1 MTQYTNIQKSLD
13 TLEEVIKRRNSW
25 CTLVKCGWDTAT
37 FRDAVDTTG
46 YYAFFPREIADIV
59 PLDDSYKDRVA
70 VARKWYRNFIS
81 EKDDDVVNIYEV
93 YKTWPTLKDDIFQ
106 IVLNEEFAATC
117 VERKDSK
124 DAPQLQ
130 AEVNRLNCMLFTSV
144 DMTER
149 FVKKNDPLLSSCI
162 ERWKLLT
169 ELKEHSREVR
179 VARK

>member
-13 TLEEVIKRRNSW
+13 TLEEVIKRRDSW
-25 CTLVKCGWDTAT
+25 YTLVKCSWDTAT

-81 EKDDDVVNIYEV
+81 EKDDEVVNIYEV
-93 YKTWPTLKDDIFQ
+93 YKTWPTLKDDILQ
-106 IVLNEEFAATC
+106 VVLNEEFAATC
-117 VERKDSK
+117 VEIEGLKDN
-124 DAPQLQ
+124 PQLKI
-130 AEVNRLNCMLFTSV
+130 EVNSLCYMLFTSV
-144 DMTER
+144 DMAER
-149 FVKKNDPLLSSCI
+149 FVKKNCPLLSSCI
-162 ERWKLLT
+162 ERWNLLI
-169 ELKEHSREVR
+169 ELKEQSQEIR

>member
-1 MTQYTNIQKSLD
+1 MTQDIDTQELSD
-13 TLEEVIKRRNSW
+13 TLEGIIQRRNSW
-25 CTLVKCGWDTAT
+25 YTPIKCNWDMTT
-37 FRDAVDTTG
+37 FRDAVDTIG
-46 YYAFFPREIADIV
+46 YYAFFPREIADTI

-70 VARKWYRNFIS
+70 IARRWYRNFIS

-117 VERKDSK
+117 VERKVFK
-124 DAPQLQ
+124 DDPQLQ
-130 AEVNRLNCMLFTSV
+130 TEVNGLNCMLFTSA
-144 DMTER
+144 DMAER
-149 FVKKNDPLLSSCI
+149 FIKKNCPLLSSCI

-169 ELKEHSREVR
+169 ELKEHSREIH